1 MIPDT
6 HRDLLERPLF
16 THLATIRPDGTPQV
30 NPMWSLWDGGL
41 LWFTTTTIR
50 RKYRNISAHPE
61 VAASIND
68 PQQPYR
74 YLELRGV
81 VERVDPDPTAKF
93 FDRLAARYG
102 LDYERPLSDAAHRI
116 AIGVRPTHV
125 TFQ

>member
-30 NPMWSLWDGGL
+30 NPMWSMWDGEL
-41 LWFTTTTIR
+41 LWFSTTTTR

-68 PQQPYR
+68 PDQPYR
-74 YLELRGV
+74 YIELRGV
-81 VERVDPDPTAKF
+81 VERVDPDTTAEF

-102 LDYERPLSDAAHRI
+102 LDYEPPLPDAPDRI
-116 AIGVRPTHV
+116 AVGIRPTHV
-125 TFQ
+125 TYQ